1 MELPSTDVVSILE
14 ELMEECK
21 DGEQGYKN
29 AADDVKD
36 KELASALLSYSEQ
49 RGSFVDELRVL
60 IQSLGGA
67 TEFTGSIMGILHR
80 RWLDVKFGAAGSNTE
95 SILNDCLACDEAAI
109 KKYEIHLKQE
119 LPGNVM
125 LILTRQQ
132 EAIKD
137 AHSNTLKLM
146 EKHKL
151 RDSKN

>member
-1 MELPSTDVVSILE
+1 MELPNNKVVSILE

-29 AADDVKD
+29 AADDVTD
-36 KELASALLSYSEQ
+36 KELAAILLGYSEQ
-49 RGSFVDELRVL
+49 RGGFVNELRVL

-80 RWLDVKFGAAGSNTE
+80 RWLDVKFGSAGSNTE

-125 LILTRQQ
+125 LIVTRQH

-137 AHSNTLKLM
+137 VYSNTSKLL

-151 RDSKN
+151 GDSKN

>member
-1 MELPSTDVVSILE
+1 MELPNNKVVSILE

-29 AADDVKD
+29 AADDVADKD
-36 KELASALLSYSEQ
+36 LAAILLSYSEQ
-49 RGSFVDELRVL
+49 RGSFVNELRVL
-60 IQSLGGA
+60 IQSIGGA
-67 TEFTGSIMGILHR
+67 IEFTGSIMGILQR

-125 LILTRQQ
+125 LILIRQH

-137 AHSNTLKLM
+137 AFSNTTKLL

-151 RDSKN
+151 DDTKN